1 MKNKKILLILLC
13 TSILVLLCGKI
24 SHATEKGTVTSQD
37 GRISWEFEKDANTKQ
52 ITKLKCANVSAV
64 SGEITV
70 PEKITVDGVE
80 YTVMSLRYDAFQGA
94 SLITKVTIPENIGI
108 LTDDGGL
115 AGTTIGY
122 DKFFYNCTSLK
133 EVELPKMSRINTQ
146 MFYGCKSL
154 QKVNIPEDV
163 TEIGKEAFWGC
174 SSLENITLP
183 NGLKVINDSAFK
195 NCTSLGTINIPDN
208 VTSIGGSAFENCTS
222 LDAVTIPDSVTS
234 IGACAFENCKSM
246 KSLKISNSI
255 TELPRDV
262 FSKCASLTEVTI
274 PDSVVR
280 IQSDSFAEGAFA
292 YCEALQKVTI
302 PDSVTSI
309 GRYAFYECGKGKLG
323 LFVKQGSYAE
333 NWAKDNNVS
342 YNYGTGTNT
351 DNSKDNE
358 DNKENSKEQSKDDS
372 NKQNSSSQDKK
383 ENKVTLTGTD
393 KTTAT
398 KVISKT
404 GESAIVLVTIA
415 LIAGIA
421 IFVSRKLMSMKDI
434 K

>member
-1 MKNKKILLILLC
+1 MKNKKMLITLLLAIA
-13 TSILVLLCGKI
+13 LVVLCGTTSKADTATSEDGKI
-24 SHATEKGTVTSQD
+24 TWDFK
-37 GRISWEFEKDANTKQ
+37 KDTNTKQ
-52 ITKLKCANVSAV
+52 ITNLKCSNVSAV

-70 PEKITVDGVE
+70 PEKITIDGVE
-80 YTVMSLRYDAFQGA
+80 YTVMSLSCDAFEGA

-108 LTDDGGL
+108 LTDTGTW
-115 AGTTIGY
+115 AGTTVGSEGVFK
-122 DKFFYNCTSLK
+122 DCTSLT
-133 EVELPKMSRINTQ
+133 EVVLPKMSRINIQ
-146 MFYGCKSL
+146 MFSGCTSL
-154 QKVNIPEDV
+154 QTVKIPEGV
-163 TEIGKEAFWGC
+163 IEIGLKAFYNC
-174 SSLENITLP
+174 SNLKKITLP
-183 NGLKVINDSAFK
+183 SSVTVIKGDAFK

-255 TELPRDV
+255 TELPRYV

-323 LFVKQGSYAE
+323 LFIKQGSYAE
-333 NWAKDNNVS
+333 EWAKTNNVS
-342 YNYGTGTNT
+342 YKYGTGTT
-351 DNSKDNE
+351 D
-358 DNKENSKEQSKDDS
+358 DNKENQNDNKEEENKSQENKDQES
-372 NKQNSSSQDKK
+372 K

>member
-1 MKNKKILLILLC
+1 MKNKKMLITLLLAIA
-13 TSILVLLCGKI
+13 LVVLCGTTSKADTATSEDGKI
-24 SHATEKGTVTSQD
+24 TWDFK
-37 GRISWEFEKDANTKQ
+37 KDTNTKQ
-52 ITKLKCANVSAV
+52 ITNLKCSNVSAV

-70 PEKITVDGVE
+70 PEKITIDGVE
-80 YTVMSLRYDAFQGA
+80 YTVMSLSCDAFKGA

-108 LTDDGGL
+108 LTDTGTW
-115 AGTTIGY
+115 AGTTVGSEGVFK
-122 DKFFYNCTSLK
+122 DCTSLT
-133 EVELPKMSRINTQ
+133 EVVLPKMSRINIQ
-146 MFYGCKSL
+146 MFSGCTSL
-154 QKVNIPEDV
+154 QTVKIPEGV
-163 TEIGKEAFWGC
+163 TEIGLNAFYNC
-174 SSLENITLP
+174 SNLKKITLP
-183 NGLKVINDSAFK
+183 SSVTVIKD
-195 NCTSLGTINIPDN
+195 
-208 VTSIGGSAFENCTS
+208 SAFENCTS
-222 LDAVTIPDSVTS
+222 LDGIVIPDSVTS
-234 IGACAFENCKSM
+234 IGACAFVNCKSM

-255 TELPRDV
+255 TELPRYV
-262 FSKCASLTEVTI
+262 FGKCASLTEVTI

-280 IQSDSFAEGAFA
+280 IQSDSFADGAFA

-333 NWAKDNNVS
+333 EWAKTNNVS
-342 YNYGTGTNT
+342 YKYGTGTT
-351 DNSKDNE
+351 D
-358 DNKENSKEQSKDDS
+358 DNKENQNDNKEEENKSKENKDQES
-372 NKQNSSSQDKK
+372 K
-383 ENKVTLTGTD
+383 ENKVNLTGTD